1 MPPVLIND
9 RARKVFDLF
18 IPGLDKDVD
27 MASDLGKA
35 MFRVNCAP
43 SGSVFA
49 SLRRDTRDDPGLLL
63 GTRKHTPSRS
73 A

>member
-1 MPPVLIND
+1 
-9 RARKVFDLF
+9 
-18 IPGLDKDVD
+18 LDKDVD

-63 GTRKHTPSRS
+63 GTRKHTPNGLELKRFETANRS
-73 A
+73 E